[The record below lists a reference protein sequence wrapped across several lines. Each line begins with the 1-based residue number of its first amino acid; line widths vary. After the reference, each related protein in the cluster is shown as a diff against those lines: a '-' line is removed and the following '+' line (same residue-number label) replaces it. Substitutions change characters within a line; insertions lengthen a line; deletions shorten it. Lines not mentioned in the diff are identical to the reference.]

1 MAHGASSPD
10 ASPPAARGR
19 TGDSAWWEVPN
30 FGSLVIWWVVVMGY
44 YLVFTSISGRY
55 HDRVIDPEMLTQ
67 GWYAILI
74 SGVIG
79 AFYAKRFRPLWF
91 LISVVLAALILL
103 VMLLGLGGLQDLMNS

>member
-10 ASPPAARGR
+10 TSPPATRGG
-19 TGDSAWWEVPN
+19 TGDSAWWQVPN

-44 YLVFTSISGRY
+44 YLVFTSIPGRY

-67 GWYAILI
+67 GWFAILL

-79 AFYAKRFRPLWF
+79 AFYAQRFRLLWF
-91 LISVVLAALILL
+91 LISAVLAALILL